1 MTELNEPFNKL
12 KQFSNSDISLSNVNY
27 DQKSMNQIEQLLCQV
42 LNENSILREKNEELN
57 EMILNNEDHSK
68 KLNMIMKEMK
78 MELNKKEDLNE
89 QLKSDNVILNN
100 LIQSMK
106 SDHEMFHI
114 EKENLIQTNQHLEQ
128 IILRKIENEK
138 KLLEDNQIL
147 DKLIQD
153 LREQLTTYTM
163 YKTKSNESNNLEDD
177 RLHHHHHTAGH
188 ECSNCEYLQKQLN
201 GYIYLYGELI
211 DSNIQDI
218 SDNCS
223 IEELTEKRKQN
234 MTNDKI
240 CAKLDHSIKISDI
253 NDQSNEKVNPNETLI
268 KSHSDYS
275 SSSDSSSIHEH
286 VNNDNEWGSTK
297 CIRRNEPLI
306 ESTHINRSGSSDDS
320 QSNKFNN
327 DVLSKWSNIQHE
339 NEQLKCQL
347 NEMHAYWEEKQKK
360 LEDHCR
366 LLSARLKY
374 MKSKHRSIQHHK
386 LSWLKSSL
394 NILVPLKTFKY
405 HSRRTFKLNSKNT
418 TINQK
423 NFNDPND
430 CNQHSSMNSSKKN
443 DHPLMRL
450 NHDDNDHNQSDIT
463 YSELIIKQ
471 HLNNEP
477 KLKLINNYKT
487 SLIKSRKRAIELL
500 KAQNTIP
507 HLSEIQCSYE
517 LLNQRYNS
525 LIQQYQ
531 VMRKLKLTA
540 EQSNHELNNVIESLS
555 NMLHRSRKQNIRT
568 KRTIES
574 IKMHLIKLYDTI
586 KQLNIDNNQSE
597 NNTSQSLENMN
608 SKKFIK
614 EFSDNIIHQLQ
625 EAIDRKRIEHN
636 NMKNKINTLEN
647 ETKRRRQYIEELKI
661 RLQCVLAEQI
671 DLRNDLLTKEKMNE
685 HLKFSEI
692 QLKQT
697 KKCQHIQLTTLIHEK
712 KNLLENFNQLKQSH
726 HHLMNQLNQL
736 KADFLNLQKLN
747 NEKHFPIEKSENQL
761 VKQGKPFNRICAN
774 NRIDHL
780 EKFILILAN
789 ELIKTIKTIYQLR
802 NHPLMMTTMVNTT
815 NELCNKYTTSDN
827 DNPKST
833 ISQYSLHVAKMKAAE
848 ILCLSLNDLE
858 KLTFLDKDNHYN
870 DKPDLTI
877 DHDPDDLDHIDLTK
891 SELINSFNNKTEP
904 FNQSGILSKFTMN
917 SYIDNLTKWPI
928 QCERLLKDYPFSKK
942 LIEEFSM
949 KLNDLV
955 EIVTIFFVNEKYTT
969 EE

>member
-1 MTELNEPFNKL
+1 MTELNEPFNEL
-12 KQFSNSDISLSNVNY
+12 KQSNKSDISLSNVNY
-27 DQKSMNQIEQLLCQV
+27 DQKSINQIEQLLCQV

-68 KLNMIMKEMK
+68 KLNMIIKEMK

-177 RLHHHHHTAGH
+177 HHHHHHHHPDGH

-211 DSNIQDI
+211 DPNIQDI

-223 IEELTEKRKQN
+223 IEELTEKKKQN
-234 MTNDKI
+234 IINDKI
-240 CAKLDHSIKISDI
+240 CAKLDQSIKISDI
-253 NDQSNEKVNPNETLI
+253 NDQSNEKVNPNESLM

-286 VNNDNEWGSTK
+286 VNNHNRCGSTK
-297 CIRRNEPLI
+297 HIRRNEPLI
-306 ESTHINRSGSSDDS
+306 ESKHISRSGSSDDS

-347 NEMHAYWEEKQKK
+347 NQMHAYWEEKQKK

-430 CNQHSSMNSSKKN
+430 CNQHPYMNSSKKN
-443 DHPLMRL
+443 DNPLMRL
-450 NHDDNDHNQSDIT
+450 NYDDNDHNKSDIT
-463 YSELIIKQ
+463 YSNLIIKQ
-471 HLNNEP
+471 HLNKEP

-574 IKMHLIKLYDTI
+574 IKMHLMKLYDTI

-597 NNTSQSLENMN
+597 NNTLQSLDNMN

-625 EAIDRKRIEHN
+625 EAVDRKRIEHN

-671 DLRNDLLTKEKMNE
+671 DLRNDLLTKEKLYE
-685 HLKFSEI
+685 HLKSSEI

-726 HHLMNQLNQL
+726 HHLMNQLNEL
-736 KADFLNLQKLN
+736 KADFLNLQKLK
-747 NEKHFPIEKSENQL
+747 NEKNFPIEKSENQL
-761 VKQGKPFNRICAN
+761 IKPMKPFNRICAN
-774 NRIDHL
+774 NRIDDL

-802 NHPLMMTTMVNTT
+802 NHPLMTTTMVNTT
-815 NELCNKYTTSDN
+815 NELCNKHTSDN

-833 ISQYSLHVAKMKAAE
+833 ISQDSLNVAKMKAAE

-858 KLTFLDKDNHYN
+858 KLTFLDKDNHHN
-870 DKPDLTI
+870 NKQDLTI
-877 DHDPDDLDHIDLTK
+877 DHDHNDPDHIDITK
-891 SELINSFNNKTEP
+891 SEPINSFNNKTKQ
-904 FNQSGILSKFTMN
+904 FNQFGILSKFTMN
-917 SYIDNLTKWPI
+917 SYIDNLSKWPI
-928 QCERLLKDYPFSKK
+928 QCERLLKDFPFSKK

>member
-12 KQFSNSDISLSNVNY
+12 KQSNNSDISLSNVNY

-42 LNENSILREKNEELN
+42 LNENSILREKNEELK
-57 EMILNNEDHSK
+57 EIILNNEDHSK

-163 YKTKSNESNNLEDD
+163 YKTKSNEPNNLEDD
-177 RLHHHHHTAGH
+177 RLHHHHHHPAGH

-218 SDNCS
+218 SDDCS

-253 NDQSNEKVNPNETLI
+253 NDQSNENVNPNETLM

-275 SSSDSSSIHEH
+275 SSSDSSSIHEY

-306 ESTHINRSGSSDDS
+306 ESKHISRSGSSDDS

-386 LSWLKSSL
+386 LSWL
-394 NILVPLKTFKY
+394 
-405 HSRRTFKLNSKNT
+405 
-418 TINQK
+418 
-423 NFNDPND
+423 
-430 CNQHSSMNSSKKN
+430 
-443 DHPLMRL
+443 
-450 NHDDNDHNQSDIT
+450 
-463 YSELIIKQ
+463 
-471 HLNNEP
+471 
-477 KLKLINNYKT
+477 
-487 SLIKSRKRAIELL
+487 KSRKRAIELL

-625 EAIDRKRIEHN
+625 EAIDRKRTEHN

-761 VKQGKPFNRICAN
+761 VKPMKPFNRICA
-774 NRIDHL
+774 I
-780 EKFILILAN
+780 I
-789 ELIKTIKTIYQLR
+789 Q
-802 NHPLMMTTMVNTT
+802 
-815 NELCNKYTTSDN
+815 
-827 DNPKST
+827 
-833 ISQYSLHVAKMKAAE
+833 SL
-848 ILCLSLNDLE
+848 
-858 KLTFLDKDNHYN
+858 
-870 DKPDLTI
+870 
-877 DHDPDDLDHIDLTK
+877 
-891 SELINSFNNKTEP
+891 
-904 FNQSGILSKFTMN
+904 Q
-917 SYIDNLTKWPI
+917 
-928 QCERLLKDYPFSKK
+928 
-942 LIEEFSM
+942 
-949 KLNDLV
+949 
-955 EIVTIFFVNEKYTT
+955 
-969 EE
+969 

>member
-1 MTELNEPFNKL
+1 MTELNEPFNEL
-12 KQFSNSDISLSNVNY
+12 KQSNKSDISLSNVNY
-27 DQKSMNQIEQLLCQV
+27 DQKSINQIEQLLCQV

-68 KLNMIMKEMK
+68 KLNMIIKEMK

-177 RLHHHHHTAGH
+177 HHHHHHHHPDGH

-211 DSNIQDI
+211 DPNIQDI

-223 IEELTEKRKQN
+223 IEELTEKKKQN
-234 MTNDKI
+234 IINDKI
-240 CAKLDHSIKISDI
+240 CAKLDQSIKISDI
-253 NDQSNEKVNPNETLI
+253 NDQSNEKVNPNESLM

-286 VNNDNEWGSTK
+286 VNNHNRCGSTK
-297 CIRRNEPLI
+297 HIRRNEPLI
-306 ESTHINRSGSSDDS
+306 ESKHISRSGSSDDS

-347 NEMHAYWEEKQKK
+347 NQMHAYWEEKQKK

-430 CNQHSSMNSSKKN
+430 CNQHPYMNSSKKN
-443 DHPLMRL
+443 DNPLMRL
-450 NHDDNDHNQSDIT
+450 NYDDNDHNKSDIT
-463 YSELIIKQ
+463 YSNLIIKQ
-471 HLNNEP
+471 HLNKEP

-525 LIQQYQ
+525 LIQQ
-531 VMRKLKLTA
+531 
-540 EQSNHELNNVIESLS
+540 
-555 NMLHRSRKQNIRT
+555 
-568 KRTIES
+568 S
-574 IKMHLIKLYDTI
+574 IKMHLMKLYDTI

-597 NNTSQSLENMN
+597 NNTLQSLDNMN

-625 EAIDRKRIEHN
+625 EAVDRKRIEHN

-671 DLRNDLLTKEKMNE
+671 DLRNDLLTKEKLYE
-685 HLKFSEI
+685 HLKSSEI

-726 HHLMNQLNQL
+726 HHLMNQLNEL
-736 KADFLNLQKLN
+736 KADFLNLQKLK
-747 NEKHFPIEKSENQL
+747 NEKNFPIEKSENQL
-761 VKQGKPFNRICAN
+761 IKPMKPFNRICAN
-774 NRIDHL
+774 NRIDDL

-802 NHPLMMTTMVNTT
+802 NHPLMTTTMVNTT
-815 NELCNKYTTSDN
+815 NELCNKHTSDN

-833 ISQYSLHVAKMKAAE
+833 ISQDSLNVAKMKAAE

-858 KLTFLDKDNHYN
+858 KLTFLDKDNHHN
-870 DKPDLTI
+870 NKQDLTI
-877 DHDPDDLDHIDLTK
+877 DHDHNDPDHIDITK
-891 SELINSFNNKTEP
+891 SEPINSFNNKTKQ
-904 FNQSGILSKFTMN
+904 FNQFGILSKFTMN
-917 SYIDNLTKWPI
+917 SYIDNLSKWPI
-928 QCERLLKDYPFSKK
+928 QCERLLKDFPFSKK

>member
-1 MTELNEPFNKL
+1 MTELNEPFNEL
-12 KQFSNSDISLSNVNY
+12 KQSNKSDISLSNVNY
-27 DQKSMNQIEQLLCQV
+27 DQKSINQIEQLLCQV

-68 KLNMIMKEMK
+68 KLNMIIKEMK

-177 RLHHHHHTAGH
+177 HHHHHHHHPDGH

-211 DSNIQDI
+211 DPNIQDI

-223 IEELTEKRKQN
+223 IEELTEKKKQN
-234 MTNDKI
+234 IINDKI
-240 CAKLDHSIKISDI
+240 CAKLDQSIKISDI
-253 NDQSNEKVNPNETLI
+253 NDQSNEKVNPNESLM

-286 VNNDNEWGSTK
+286 VNNHNRCGSTK
-297 CIRRNEPLI
+297 HIRRNEPLI
-306 ESTHINRSGSSDDS
+306 ESKHISRSGSSDDS

-347 NEMHAYWEEKQKK
+347 NQMHAYWEEKQKK

-430 CNQHSSMNSSKKN
+430 CNQHPYMNSSKKN
-443 DHPLMRL
+443 DNPLMRL
-450 NHDDNDHNQSDIT
+450 NYDDNDHNKSDIT
-463 YSELIIKQ
+463 YSNLIIKQ
-471 HLNNEP
+471 HLNKEP

-525 LIQQYQ
+525 LIQQ
-531 VMRKLKLTA
+531 
-540 EQSNHELNNVIESLS
+540 
-555 NMLHRSRKQNIRT
+555 
-568 KRTIES
+568 S
-574 IKMHLIKLYDTI
+574 IKMHLMKLYDTI

-597 NNTSQSLENMN
+597 NNTLQSLDNMN

-625 EAIDRKRIEHN
+625 EAVDRKRIEHN

-671 DLRNDLLTKEKMNE
+671 DLRNDL
-685 HLKFSEI
+685 
-692 QLKQT
+692 
-697 KKCQHIQLTTLIHEK
+697 
-712 KNLLENFNQLKQSH
+712 
-726 HHLMNQLNQL
+726 
-736 KADFLNLQKLN
+736 
-747 NEKHFPIEKSENQL
+747 
-761 VKQGKPFNRICAN
+761 N
-774 NRIDHL
+774 NRIDDL

-802 NHPLMMTTMVNTT
+802 NHPLMTTTMVNTT
-815 NELCNKYTTSDN
+815 NELCNKHTSDN

-833 ISQYSLHVAKMKAAE
+833 ISQDSLNVAKMKAAE

-858 KLTFLDKDNHYN
+858 KLTFLDKDNHHN
-870 DKPDLTI
+870 NKQDLTI
-877 DHDPDDLDHIDLTK
+877 DHDHNDPDHIDITK
-891 SELINSFNNKTEP
+891 SEPINSFNNKTKQ
-904 FNQSGILSKFTMN
+904 FNQFGILSKFTMN
-917 SYIDNLTKWPI
+917 SYIDNLSKWPI
-928 QCERLLKDYPFSKK
+928 QCERLLKDFPFSKK

>member
-1 MTELNEPFNKL
+1 MTELNEPFNEL
-12 KQFSNSDISLSNVNY
+12 KQSNKSDISLSNVNY
-27 DQKSMNQIEQLLCQV
+27 DQKSINQIEQLLCQV
-42 LNENSILREKNEELN
+42 LNESALPILAFTSASDPSCSSMMLTRYVKDSTCSRDPPPNVIDWVGVYAVDYLQSSNRLISCRLSTVFHPSTQMSRSSQTSQPPLYFSKNSILREKNEELN

-68 KLNMIMKEMK
+68 KLNMIIKEMK

-100 LIQSMK
+100 LIQ
-106 SDHEMFHI
+106 
-114 EKENLIQTNQHLEQ
+114 
-128 IILRKIENEK
+128 
-138 KLLEDNQIL
+138 
-147 DKLIQD
+147 D

-177 RLHHHHHTAGH
+177 HHHHHHHHPDGH

-211 DSNIQDI
+211 DPNIQDI

-223 IEELTEKRKQN
+223 IEELTEKKKQN
-234 MTNDKI
+234 IINDKI
-240 CAKLDHSIKISDI
+240 CAKLDQSIKISDI
-253 NDQSNEKVNPNETLI
+253 NDQSNEKVNPNESLM

-286 VNNDNEWGSTK
+286 VNNHNRCGSTK
-297 CIRRNEPLI
+297 HIRRNEPLI
-306 ESTHINRSGSSDDS
+306 ESKHISRSGSSDDS

-347 NEMHAYWEEKQKK
+347 NQMHAYWEEKQKK

-430 CNQHSSMNSSKKN
+430 CNQHPYMNSSKKN
-443 DHPLMRL
+443 DNPLMRL
-450 NHDDNDHNQSDIT
+450 NYDDNDHNKSDIT
-463 YSELIIKQ
+463 YSNLIIKQ
-471 HLNNEP
+471 HLNKEP

-574 IKMHLIKLYDTI
+574 IKMHLMKLYDTI

-597 NNTSQSLENMN
+597 NNTLQSLDNMN

-625 EAIDRKRIEHN
+625 EAVDRKRIEHN

-671 DLRNDLLTKEKMNE
+671 DLRNDL
-685 HLKFSEI
+685 
-692 QLKQT
+692 
-697 KKCQHIQLTTLIHEK
+697 
-712 KNLLENFNQLKQSH
+712 
-726 HHLMNQLNQL
+726 
-736 KADFLNLQKLN
+736 
-747 NEKHFPIEKSENQL
+747 
-761 VKQGKPFNRICAN
+761 N
-774 NRIDHL
+774 NRIDDL

-802 NHPLMMTTMVNTT
+802 NHPLMTTTMVNTT
-815 NELCNKYTTSDN
+815 NELCNKHTSDN

-833 ISQYSLHVAKMKAAE
+833 ISQDSLNVAKMKAAE

-858 KLTFLDKDNHYN
+858 KLTFLDKDNHHN
-870 DKPDLTI
+870 NKQDLTI
-877 DHDPDDLDHIDLTK
+877 DHDHNDPDHIDITK
-891 SELINSFNNKTEP
+891 SEPINSFNNKTKQ
-904 FNQSGILSKFTMN
+904 FNQFGILSKFTMN
-917 SYIDNLTKWPI
+917 SYIDNLSKWPI
-928 QCERLLKDYPFSKK
+928 QCERLLKDFPFSKK